1 MSLETMSAA
10 ISRLAQAGYSGSFS
24 ATDDGGLRCT
34 GCEGWHAP
42 RDAGIDEI
50 VRFEGNS
57 DPADEAAVFALSC
70 GHCGAKGTY
79 VVTYGPEMGSADAE
93 VVKGLLDHRR
103 E

>member
-10 ISRLAQAGYSGSFS
+10 ISRLIEAGYSSSFS
-24 ATDDGGLRCT
+24 ATDAGALRCPS
-34 GCEGWHAP
+34 CESQHAP
-42 RDAGIDEI
+42 REVGIDEI

-79 VVTYGPEMGSADAE
+79 VVTYGPEMASPDVE